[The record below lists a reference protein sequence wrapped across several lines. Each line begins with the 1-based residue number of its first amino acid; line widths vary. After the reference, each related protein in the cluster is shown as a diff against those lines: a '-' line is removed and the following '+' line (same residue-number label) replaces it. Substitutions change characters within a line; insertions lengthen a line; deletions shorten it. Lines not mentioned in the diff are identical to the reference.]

1 VLKSLKWVVATK
13 GGKVPLQ
20 LAGCCLWD

>member
-1 VLKSLKWVVATK
+1 MGCVATK